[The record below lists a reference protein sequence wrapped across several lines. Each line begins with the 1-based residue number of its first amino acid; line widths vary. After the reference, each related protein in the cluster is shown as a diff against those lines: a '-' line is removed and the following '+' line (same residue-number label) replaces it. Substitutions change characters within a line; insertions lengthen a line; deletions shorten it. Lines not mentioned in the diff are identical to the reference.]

1 MSTSTIS
8 PPSDTARIRALVAKA
23 RGRLRVQGALEG
35 AATALIVATVAALVV
50 VFAVRTE
57 VIEPGLGQGL
67 LAACGGIVLLGAIL
81 GASRRLDDELVARR
95 VDRASGLADRLSTAI
110 AFERTLVG
118 ASRGGA
124 RPASAADLGAVDVED
139 SREFMEAAIRDA
151 VAATPRANV
160 AAATP
165 FRLPRDAR
173 AAAGFLAV
181 SALVAGLAVPLP
193 DRAPALTAAEPS
205 FAIPGATITLK
216 GRNLL
221 AGVDAANAVASAG
234 AAAAAS
240 VPANVS
246 VFLGESGG
254 LPVQILAWS
263 KDEARV
269 QIPKNAAYG
278 DTALT
283 AFIGTRKLG
292 PVPFTVIDPKDQRYF
307 SDDAVAMSEDDV
319 AYAKALLEDLRST
332 AKADDVKELDEY
344 VAKIEALLDQAE
356 RGEISKEK
364 LLEELDKAQDE
375 LNKGQEP
382 NQDEVNK
389 DLAETGK
396 ELQKEKLTKE
406 LGKALAENDLQKA
419 QEEMAKLAEKME
431 KGELTEAQEEQVAKA
446 MEKAAEKFEQRQK
459 DAEQKQTDEQKKT
472 EEAIRKLEKEKQEA
486 KTEQEKE
493 KIGRQLEKKQDEL
506 KKLQREKEQK
516 EQSAQRESLKRLHR
530 NMKKTAESLQEKQK
544 RDSKDESGKQ
554 EDRQKASRSMKDAAE
569 ETGKVDRDQRKT
581 AAQKKVASQLEDLKE
596 AMRRAKQKGAKGAK
610 DPFGRDGKQRDFA
623 SRARGGKG
631 SGQGWKPGAGQGQGK
646 GQGKGEGE
654 GEGNG
659 GEGKGDKPSS
669 SWGTGHDD
677 NLTGDSTAKG
687 GQTKDQDVTGVQG
700 KGPSRRETILSAA
713 QKGFASRGYQDVYG
727 QYKKQVEEVM
737 HGEKVPASYKYY
749 VKRYFTKIKPHSMD

>member
-1 MSTSTIS
+1 MSTSTVS
-8 PPSDTARIRALVAKA
+8 PSSDTARIRALVAKA

-35 AATALIVATVAALVV
+35 AATALIVATVSALVV

-57 VIEPGLGQGL
+57 VIEPGLGKGL
-67 LAACGGIVLLGAIL
+67 LAACGGIVLLGAVL

-110 AFERTLVG
+110 AFERTLVS
-118 ASRGGA
+118 ASRGGRA
-124 RPASAADLGAVDVED
+124 AASPDLGAVDVDD

-165 FRLPRDAR
+165 FRMPRDAR

-193 DRAPALTAAEPS
+193 DRAPALTAADPS

-221 AGVDAANAVASAG
+221 AGVDASNAVASAAG
-234 AAAAAS
+234 AAAAPTS

-307 SDDAVAMSEDDV
+307 SDDAVAMSEDDL
-319 AYAKALLEDLRST
+319 AYAKALLEDLRAT
-332 AKADDVKELDEY
+332 AKADEVKELDEY

-446 MEKAAEKFEQRQK
+446 MEKAAEKFEQRQQ
-459 DAEQKQTDEQKKT
+459 DAEQKQADEQKKT

-530 NMKKTAESLQEKQK
+530 NMKKTAESLQQK
-544 RDSKDESGKQ
+544 RDPKDESGKQ

-631 SGQGWKPGAGQGQGK
+631 SGQGWKPGSGKGQGQGE
-646 GQGKGEGE
+646 GEGE

-659 GEGKGDKPSS
+659 GQGKGDKPSS

-687 GQTKDQDVTGVQG
+687 GHTKDQDVTGVQG